1 MKKRK
6 TPKRDFWD
14 FIFRIRIFVLFLE
27 QNSKVFKRITS
38 QNPRNKSTNNHNINF
53 NKNKCF
59 IQFDKRKSEYELK
72 QINRD
77 ITIGT
82 HILRTLTSISVGIV
96 TSNRRRITE
105 GAPYFKG
112 KSTDENYEQFER
124 TPQHS
129 FQQKDLSLTRSE
141 QKFFGL

>member
-6 TPKRDFWD
+6 TSKRDFWD

-27 QNSKVFKRITS
+27 QNSKVFKRFTS

-59 IQFDKRKSEYELK
+59 IQFDKRKSENELK

-82 HILRTLTSISVGIV
+82 HI
-96 TSNRRRITE
+96 
-105 GAPYFKG
+105 
-112 KSTDENYEQFER
+112 
-124 TPQHS
+124 
-129 FQQKDLSLTRSE
+129 
-141 QKFFGL
+141 